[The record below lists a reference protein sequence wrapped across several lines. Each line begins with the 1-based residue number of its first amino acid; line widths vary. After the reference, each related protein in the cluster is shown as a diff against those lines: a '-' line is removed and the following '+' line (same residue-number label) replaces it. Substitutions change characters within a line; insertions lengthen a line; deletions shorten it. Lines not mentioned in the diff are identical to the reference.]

1 MTLSDYKIALYIR
14 LSVNDKRVESNSIEH
29 QKLLLTKY
37 AENMEIQNV
46 KILEFVDNGY
56 SGTNFERPAIQEL
69 LELVKTYQVNCIIV
83 KDFSRFGRNI
93 VQTGYFLEQV
103 FPLYHVRFIS
113 INENYDSDKTKNN
126 TGGIPVTIQFLKN
139 EYYSRDLSQK
149 SKSAKYSKMEK
160 GEYIQKNCCYGYKKE
175 ENTLKIDEPAAD
187 TVRLIFQ
194 LALQGKTNTE
204 IIKELYS
211 KKIVIP
217 EVYKERKRRKKM
229 PNLHSC
235 YVWTLSTIQRILS
248 DEQYIGTYV
257 MRKTVVKELG
267 TKSVNQNEK
276 DWIKIPNHHEAI
288 ITKEIFEQVQKQ
300 LPHIKIKSRKQKE
313 YLLKGKVYCGYCNH
327 NMDRRPK
334 KNAVFICRYSEV
346 DAAFSCH
353 NLSIEEK
360 ELEEIVFQMILKQI
374 EIIKNAEQISNIDV
388 QTAQKIELQKQVKLY
403 QQKKK
408 IFYEQYIEGK
418 LTEEQF
424 MRINLELT
432 KELEPIQSKLEKID
446 FQLQHFQNKNVLQNQ
461 IKEMTKNEPLLFSKE
476 LVDFFIDKIYV
487 FKENRIEVKWKIA
500 DFL

>member
-1 MTLSDYKIALYIR
+1 M
-14 LSVNDKRVESNSIEH
+14 
-29 QKLLLTKY
+29 
-37 AENMEIQNV
+37 
-46 KILEFVDNGY
+46 
-56 SGTNFERPAIQEL
+56 
-69 LELVKTYQVNCIIV
+69 
-83 KDFSRFGRNI
+83 
-93 VQTGYFLEQV
+93 
-103 FPLYHVRFIS
+103 
-113 INENYDSDKTKNN
+113 
-126 TGGIPVTIQFLKN
+126 
-139 EYYSRDLSQK
+139 
-149 SKSAKYSKMEK
+149 
-160 GEYIQKNCCYGYKKE
+160 
-175 ENTLKIDEPAAD
+175 DEPAAN

-194 LALQGKTNTE
+194 LALQGMSNTK
-204 IIKELYS
+204 IAKELYDR
-211 KKIVIP
+211 KIVIP
-217 EVYKERKRRKKM
+217 EVYKGRKRRQEM
-229 PNLHSC
+229 PDLHSP

-408 IFYEQYIEGK
+408 IFYEQY
-418 LTEEQF
+418 
-424 MRINLELT
+424 R
-432 KELEPIQSKLEKID
+432 
-446 FQLQHFQNKNVLQNQ
+446 KNR
-461 IKEMTKNEPLLFSKE
+461 K
-476 LVDFFIDKIYV
+476 
-487 FKENRIEVKWKIA
+487 R
-500 DFL
+500 